1 MDLSMGCLGG
11 NLTEADKKKL
21 MDEGRCFY
29 CKEKGHRANRCPK
42 KPQRRPP
49 TVQTPLPSRARVT
62 EATNEENAKDEVRD
76 LRMQLQAMTTEDRGE
91 LLDSL
96 MRDNLDF

>member
-1 MDLSMGCLGG
+1 MDLSMGRLGG
-11 NLTEADKKKL
+11 NLTDADKKKL

-42 KPQRRPP
+42 KSQRRSPVAQP
-49 TVQTPLPSRARVT
+49 TFPSRARVAD
-62 EATNEENAKDEVRD
+62 ATNSEDTKEEVRD

-96 MRDNLDF
+96 MRDDLDF

>member
-1 MDLSMGCLGG
+1 MDLSMGRLGG
-11 NLTEADKKKL
+11 NLTDADKKKL

-29 CKEKGHRANRCPK
+29 CKEKGHCANRCPK

-49 TVQTPLPSRARVT
+49 VQTPLPSRTRVVET
-62 EATNEENAKDEVRD
+62 TGEENTKEEVRD

-96 MRDNLDF
+96 MRDDLDF

>member
-1 MDLSMGCLGG
+1 MDLSMGRLGG
-11 NLTEADKKKL
+11 NLTDADKKKL

-29 CKEKGHRANRCPK
+29 CKEKGHCANRCPK
-42 KPQRRPP
+42 KPRQRPP
-49 TVQTPLPSRARVT
+49 AAQTTFPSCARVT
-62 EATNEENAKDEVRD
+62 EATDRENAKDEVRD

-96 MRDNLDF
+96 MRDDLDF

>member
-1 MDLSMGCLGG
+1 MDLSMGRLGG
-11 NLTEADKKKL
+11 NLTDADKKKL

-29 CKEKGHRANRCPK
+29 CKDKGHRTNRCPK

-49 TVQTPLPSRARVT
+49 AAQATFPSHARVA
-62 EATNEENAKDEVRD
+62 EASNEETSKEEVRD

>member
-1 MDLSMGCLGG
+1 MDLSMGRLGG
-11 NLTEADKKKL
+11 NLSDADKKKL

-29 CKEKGHRANRCPK
+29 CKEKGHRTNRCPK
-42 KPQRRPP
+42 KPWQQLPTSRPNP
-49 TVQTPLPSRARVT
+49 PSCARVT
-62 EATNEENAKDEVRD
+62 KTTDNEGTKEEVRD

-96 MRDNLDF
+96 MHNDLDF